1 MSDGERGEIG
11 MTATNVTRVLHPA
24 AEEVSED
31 HALAPRLDHLRGV
44 TVGLIDNHKKNADVY
59 LAELERLLMEDF
71 GVAQVKH
78 YRKISQSMPTP
89 DEVLDNLAKECDA
102 IIHAV
107 AD

>member
-1 MSDGERGEIG
+1 MVV
-11 MTATNVTRVLHPA
+11 TNATKVLHPA
-24 AEEVSED
+24 AEEISEG
-31 HALAPRLDHLRGV
+31 HALAPRLDQLRGI
-44 TVGLIDNHKKNADVY
+44 TVGLIDNHKKNSDVY
-59 LAELERLLMEDF
+59 LAELERLLKKEF

-89 DEVLDNLAKECDA
+89 DEVLDDLAKECDA